1 MDKCMGQGQTDR
13 QTRTT
18 RIMGAIS
25 APRKLRPS
33 FPRALPLWY
42 LDFCVD
48 SKFVGVAPKGSSV
61 RLDFAPF
68 HFYLVPTHIF
78 CFIFGLA
85 NVGFSRPQARR
96 DLRSE
101 RASELH
107 LLHCFLFVRFY
118 RLPPPGHLASPLVM
132 QMPCLK
138 GTGAVAPRKRP
149 LYVCTA
155 QMRR

>member
-33 FPRALPLWY
+33 LPRALSGIWI
-42 LDFCVD
+42 
-48 SKFVGVAPKGSSV
+48 FVSILNSLASHQREVQ
-61 RLDFAPF
+61 FASI
-68 HFYLVPTHIF
+68 LLL
-78 CFIFGLA
+78 FIFIWSQHISSASFSVLQMSA
-85 NVGFSRPQARR
+85 FPALKLVGICAP
-96 DLRSE
+96 SE
-101 RASELH
+101 RPRCICCIAFFLSVFTVF
-107 LLHCFLFVRFY
+107 LL
-118 RLPPPGHLASPLVM
+118 PPGHLASPLVM